1 MKSSTIWL
9 AFIWQCNLNILSY
22 LILGTTLKWWYFVSL
37 FLRLEYWSLERL
49 INTPFLEPRFEFICL
64 AQSPNAYPLNHT
76 ICVFVIQLCLTLC
89 DPMDCSLPGSSL
101 HGIPKANILEWVL
114 IPYICKGSQILKVR
128 IWNTCTPVVDSC
140 WCMAKPIQYC
150 KVISL

>member
-49 INTPFLEPRFEFICL
+49 INTPFVEPRFEFICL

-76 ICVFVIQLCLTLC
+76 ICVFVIQLCAPTNF
-89 DPMDCSLPGSSL
+89 P
-101 HGIPKANILEWVL
+101 GIPVSLERNTEVFRQDFLWAPSTLL
-114 IPYICKGSQILKVR
+114 ISTGGYYVFGLHALWWDYYWRS
-128 IWNTCTPVVDSC
+128 
-140 WCMAKPIQYC
+140 
-150 KVISL
+150 ISFCN